1 MRVCPGKAVAWAE
14 MRVVLARMVWN
25 LDLSIAPGK
34 QVNWMDLKTY
44 VVVQKEPIK
53 IRIKARHIIMV

>member
-14 MRVVLARMVWN
+14 MRLVLARMVWN
-25 LDLSIAPGK
+25 LDLSVAPGK

-44 VVVQKEPIK
+44 VVVQKEPIM
-53 IRIKARHIIMV
+53 IRIKAKPTIQV